1 MRVLDCEIDIEC
13 NKGLLLERY
22 RWLFLLMAGSAM
34 IDALST
40 TYFMT
45 RIGPGNEMNVFV
57 RMLSYSYGIVWG
69 PLLGK
74 AMQLASVWLVT
85 LFTPG
90 LTRFLCGVVIFMNCY
105 AAFMNI
111 HV

>member
-1 MRVLDCEIDIEC
+1 
-13 NKGLLLERY
+13 
-22 RWLFLLMAGSAM
+22 
-34 IDALST
+34 
-40 TYFMT
+40 
-45 RIGPGNEMNVFV
+45 
-57 RMLSYSYGIVWG
+57 
-69 PLLGK
+69 
-74 AMQLASVWLVT
+74 MQLASVWLVT